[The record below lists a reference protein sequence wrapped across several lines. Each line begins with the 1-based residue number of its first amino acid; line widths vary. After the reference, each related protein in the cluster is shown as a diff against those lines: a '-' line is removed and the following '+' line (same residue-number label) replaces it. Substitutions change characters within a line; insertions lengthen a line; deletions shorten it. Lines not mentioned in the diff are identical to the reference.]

1 MKVKDIAEFLNIDS
15 SKVLDAIS
23 LFVFDDNY
31 NEDSEVDKV
40 LEKKLAKRFNVSGF
54 KAKKVVAPKQPEVK
68 VETKGDVKKVEEKKI
83 VEIKKA
89 EPKPNPVNN
98 KPKDNKNNNVN
109 HANNA
114 NSASIANNKPNQNNK
129 PKDNN
134 VNKANNT
141 NKPNQQNNKPKD
153 NKVNNVNNV
162 NNVNKVNNVNNVNN
176 ANTNNFNNQ
185 KKASK
190 PVYQEENLSL
200 NEEDEEVIN
209 KYGDMYS
216 GDRYE
221 GQKNVRIKKK
231 VKTNENIKQKKA
243 KPQKSRAEKL
253 AGEREIK
260 KEENV
265 LYYEPNMTTSDVA
278 DELGI
283 SVTELVK
290 KLFMSMG
297 VMASATQSLD
307 RDTIELIAM
316 EYNFEVKNKQI
327 ADMIRFDEMV
337 IEDKEEDLVPRPPI
351 VTIMGHVDHGKTTL
365 LDTIRSSHVVKGEA
379 GGITQ
384 HIGAYQVMK
393 DNRLITFIDTPGHA
407 AFTEMRAR
415 GAQVTDIVIL
425 VVAAD
430 DGVMPQTKEAIE
442 HAQAANVPI
451 IVAVNKMDKPGANS
465 ERIKQELTTYNLI
478 PEDWGGDT
486 IYVEISAL
494 TGKGVDELLEMVLL
508 LADMKE
514 YKANPNRQAVGTV
527 IEARLDKGRG
537 SVATLLVESGT
548 LKVGDM
554 IVVGITYGK
563 VRAMQDELGRII
575 KTAGPSKP
583 VEITGLTDVPFAGE
597 KFMALEDEKK
607 ARAIAEVRAQNKF
620 NEEMGAMRA
629 TSLNDIL
636 QNENGEVKN
645 LNLIIKCDVQ
655 GSIEAIKGL
664 VDKIEIEGIKV
675 NIISSRVGGITE
687 NDISLAIASHAI
699 IVGFNIRPTSQ
710 ISDFAKEKNVEIR
723 LYNII
728 YKLQEDIE
736 KAAKGLL
743 DPVLE
748 EHVTGEAEV
757 RELFKISKVGTVAG
771 SMVTKGELKRNGSVR
786 VIRDSIV
793 VYTGKIAGLRR
804 FKDDVKEV
812 KEGYDCGITV
822 ENFNDLK
829 VGDRLECF
837 VMEEAERD

>member
-1 MKVKDIAEFLNIDS
+1 MKVKEIAEILNVDS
-15 SKVLDAIS
+15 KDIIKLIKNVS
-23 LFVFDDNY
+23 LSRQVYTD
-31 NEDSEVDKV
+31 ESEVDKDI
-40 LEKKLAKRFNVSGF
+40 EKKIAKKYNVNYPI
-54 KAKKVVAPKQPEVK
+54 KAKAAPKETKKETPKIVNLTPKKEQPK
-68 VETKGDVKKVEEKKI
+68 VETKKEQPKVETKKEVVKEHKENIKASEAVKKEVVKENKEEKKEEKKVE
-83 VEIKKA
+83 
-89 EPKPNPVNN
+89 
-98 KPKDNKNNNVN
+98 
-109 HANNA
+109 
-114 NSASIANNKPNQNNK
+114 
-129 PKDNN
+129 
-134 VNKANNT
+134 
-141 NKPNQQNNKPKD
+141 
-153 NKVNNVNNV
+153 
-162 NNVNKVNNVNNVNN
+162 
-176 ANTNNFNNQ
+176 NNQ
-185 KKASK
+185 PKKK
-190 PVYQEENLSL
+190 VILPTY
-200 NEEDEEVIN
+200 EEDLSMSQEDEALID

-216 GDRYE
+216 ADQYQ

-231 VKTNENIKQKKA
+231 VKTNETVKQKKP
-243 KPQKSRAEKL
+243 KQQKSRAEKL
-253 AGEREIK
+253 AGELDVK
-260 KEENV
+260 KEDHV
-265 LYYEPNMTTSDVA
+265 LYYEPNMSTSDVA
-278 DELGI
+278 EELGI

-307 RDTIELIAM
+307 RDVIELIAM
-316 EYNFEVKNKQI
+316 EYNYEVKDKQI
-327 ADMIRFDEMV
+327 SDMIRFDEMV
-337 IEDKEEDLVPRPPI
+337 IEDKPEDLKERPAI

-384 HIGAYQVMK
+384 HIGAYQVTK
-393 DNRLITFIDTPGHA
+393 DGRLITFIDTPGHA

-465 ERIKQELTTYNLI
+465 DRIKQELTSYNLV

-494 TGKGVDELLEMVLL
+494 TGKGVSELLEMVLL

-514 YKANPNRQAVGTV
+514 YKANPNRLSVGTV

-537 SVATLLVESGT
+537 PVATLLVQNGT
-548 LKVGDM
+548 LKVGDL
-554 IVVGITYGK
+554 IVVGTTYGK
-563 VRAMQDELGRII
+563 IRAMQDELGRII
-575 KTAGPSKP
+575 KAAPPAKP
-583 VEITGLTDVPFAGE
+583 VEITGLAEVPFAGE
-597 KFMALEDEKK
+597 KFMAIDDEKK
-607 ARAIAEVRAQNKF
+607 ARAIAEIRAQNKF
-620 NEEMGAMRA
+620 NEEMGANRI

-636 QNENGEVKN
+636 QEGDGEVKV

-664 VDKIEIEGIKV
+664 IEKLDIEGIKI
-675 NIISSRVGGITE
+675 NIISSRVGGITD
-687 NDISLAIASHAI
+687 NDISLAIASSAI
-699 IVGFNIRPTSQ
+699 IIGFNIRPTAQ
-710 ISDFAKEKNVEIR
+710 ISELAKEKGVEIR

-748 EHVTGEAEV
+748 EHVTGTAEV

-771 SMVTKGELKRNGSVR
+771 SYVTSGELKRNGSVR

-812 KEGYDCGITV
+812 REGFDCGITV
-822 ENFNDLK
+822 ENYNDLK
-829 VGDRLECF
+829 VGDILECF
-837 VMEEAERD
+837 VMEEAERE